1 MNAPWPE
8 ERVGALAP
16 DASSLGAARALA
28 DRWRDTGYRED
39 AVWGRCRGSGPEPYA
54 TIVDLSGP
62 AYSCDCPSRKTPCK
76 HALSLLLLWSHGA
89 VAPAA
94 EVADF
99 ATEWLAWRASR
110 TPKPAAQRT
119 ANPATAEQRRV
130 RVTAGLAE
138 LDIWLGDQVRTGLAQ
153 ADRSYQAFE
162 TIAARMVDAQA
173 PGVAG
178 ALRRLPLIM
187 ATRADW
193 PEPVLREYARLHLL
207 VAAHRRLDDLAPALR
222 ASVRTHIGYPNPAEA
237 VRGEPPVRD
246 QWMTLGVRST
256 EDDRLHTRR
265 TWLYGRRTHRWALLV
280 DHAFGAPAFPATAP
294 VLGHMAEADLHYYP
308 AAAPLRALWG
318 ERHGTDEPFT
328 TLPAPPPSTSV
339 ACQTPPAAGA
349 PPSVGVRAE
358 QPQESNSAAPEA
370 PRRLAADGFHAV
382 EAHTV
387 GVSSSAVAEEGES
400 VATPAETTTAPET
413 PQRATD
419 ALATI
424 GARPD
429 QAPRSD
435 GTASEAP
442 RGRAADAAPTLEA
455 QTQAPHSDHAASEAP
470 QRHAVE
476 ALPAVGAQTQASG
489 SDRAATVAPRGHAAD
504 AVPTAEAQPQASGSV
519 IGSESGEATA
529 GPGAKTS
536 TVCQALDAHAMA
548 LGADP
553 WLRTWPVLLRDVIPM
568 VGDAG
573 WQVVDGRG
581 AALPLAPGE
590 QPWSLLAVSGGHPV
604 SVFGEWTVDGLVPI
618 SVFAVGEMIDLESE
632 PAPYRDSAAPSGATD
647 DLISAALLGTAR
659 RTFDPARL
667 PAPVAAA
674 AERLRADPAF
684 LLLESAALRDTF
696 ARGGIAP
703 QAATVPPPAPDDDR
717 AQLPRAAAV
726 RLADM
731 LRDRSR
737 FLPEWFAA
745 VAPHDFRAPDA
756 LAAQLLESAD
766 AQPGL
771 REPLLRLAGER
782 GRWLAQW
789 HPEWRNLLSEFVID
803 TDSEEIWR
811 YGSATQRRDWLARL
825 RARDADAA
833 RAALTDT
840 WGAETGQVKAE
851 LLAVLADGIGAA
863 DEPLLETA
871 LDDRRAEVRRT
882 AAGLLALL
890 PDSAFAERMLRR
902 AADWIVADADRTRL
916 SIELPDP
923 LDADVRRDGITD
935 RAVEFS
941 YRWNGVPDV
950 TAGRLRQ
957 LVAATPLRHW
967 AAALGAPEHA
977 VRIAVD
983 DRFRQPLFDGW
994 VDAALAQQDSSWAA
1008 ALFANGVPSDTALL
1022 RRRELFALLPVD
1034 ERVRHLLRLDGA
1046 WLSELEALLP
1056 AVPHPW
1062 PQPLAQHVILLL
1074 FERARLAAQ
1083 RTGNHGTGPAAHRSL
1098 LTAASVHL
1106 PVDAAATVASIA
1118 KRCDDVAWARAF
1130 DQLATDLT
1138 HRSDMLEELP

>member
-1 MNAPWPE
+1 M
-8 ERVGALAP
+8 
-16 DASSLGAARALA
+16 
-28 DRWRDTGYRED
+28 
-39 AVWGRCRGSGPEPYA
+39 
-54 TIVDLSGP
+54 
-62 AYSCDCPSRKTPCK
+62 
-76 HALSLLLLWSHGA
+76 
-89 VAPAA
+89 
-94 EVADF
+94 
-99 ATEWLAWRASR
+99 
-110 TPKPAAQRT
+110 
-119 ANPATAEQRRV
+119 
-130 RVTAGLAE
+130 
-138 LDIWLGDQVRTGLAQ
+138 
-153 ADRSYQAFE
+153 
-162 TIAARMVDAQA
+162 
-173 PGVAG
+173 
-178 ALRRLPLIM
+178 
-187 ATRADW
+187 
-193 PEPVLREYARLHLL
+193 
-207 VAAHRRLDDLAPALR
+207 
-222 ASVRTHIGYPNPAEA
+222 
-237 VRGEPPVRD
+237 
-246 QWMTLGVRST
+246 
-256 EDDRLHTRR
+256 
-265 TWLYGRRTHRWALLV
+265 
-280 DHAFGAPAFPATAP
+280 
-294 VLGHMAEADLHYYP
+294 
-308 AAAPLRALWG
+308 
-318 ERHGTDEPFT
+318 PF
-328 TLPAPPPSTSV
+328 V
-339 ACQTPPAAGA
+339 
-349 PPSVGVRAE
+349 
-358 QPQESNSAAPEA
+358 
-370 PRRLAADGFHAV
+370 
-382 EAHTV
+382 
-387 GVSSSAVAEEGES
+387 
-400 VATPAETTTAPET
+400 
-413 PQRATD
+413 
-419 ALATI
+419 
-424 GARPD
+424 
-429 QAPRSD
+429 
-435 GTASEAP
+435 
-442 RGRAADAAPTLEA
+442 EA
-455 QTQAPHSDHAASEAP
+455 QTQTY
-470 QRHAVE
+470 
-476 ALPAVGAQTQASG
+476 GSG
-489 SDRAATVAPRGHAAD
+489 
-504 AVPTAEAQPQASGSV
+504 
-519 IGSESGEATA
+519 IGSENGEATA
-529 GPGAKTS
+529 ALGAKTS
-536 TVCQALDAHAMA
+536 TVHQALDAHATA

-553 WLRTWPVLLRDVIPM
+553 WLRTWPVLLRDVIPV

-573 WQVVDGRG
+573 WQVVDGEG

-618 SVFAVGEMIDLESE
+618 SVFAVGEMIDLASE
-632 PAPYRDSAAPSGATD
+632 PALYRDSPAPSGTTD

-703 QAATVPPPAPDDDR
+703 QSATVPPPAPDDNR

-737 FLPEWFAA
+737 FLPEWFEA

-766 AQPGL
+766 AQSGL

-840 WGAETGQVKAE
+840 WATETGQVKAE
-851 LLAVLADGIGAA
+851 LLAVFADGIGAA

-902 AADWIVADADRTRL
+902 AADWTVADADRTRL

-977 VRIAVD
+977 VRVAVD

-994 VDAALAQQDSSWAA
+994 VDAALAQQDSAWAA

-1034 ERVRHLLRLDGA
+1034 ERVRHLLRLDRA

-1098 LTAASVHL
+1098 LAAASVHL

-1118 KRCDDVAWARAF
+1118 QRCDDVAWARAF

>member
-28 DRWRDTGYRED
+28 DRWRDTGCRAD
-39 AVWGRCRGSGPEPYA
+39 AVWGRCRGSGPEPYV

-62 AYSCDCPSRKTPCK
+62 AYSCSCPSRKTPCK
-76 HALSLLLLWSHGA
+76 HALSLLLLWSRGA
-89 VAPAA
+89 VAPTA

-99 ATEWLAWRASR
+99 AAEWLAWRAAHP
-110 TPKPAAQRT
+110 PKPTAQRT

-130 RVTAGLAE
+130 RVTAGLEE
-138 LDIWLGDQVRTGLAQ
+138 LDIWLGDQVRTGLTQ
-153 ADRSYQAFE
+153 ADRSYRAFE

-178 ALRRLPLIM
+178 ALHRLPLIM

-207 VAAHRRLDDLAPALR
+207 VAAHRRLDDLPPALR

-237 VRGEPPVRD
+237 VRAEPVVRD

-256 EDDRLHTRR
+256 EDDRLYTRR

-280 DHAFGAPAFPATAP
+280 DHAFGAPAFPSTAP
-294 VLGHMAEADLHYYP
+294 DLGHMAEATLHYYP
-308 AAAPLRALWG
+308 SAAPLRALWG

-328 TLPAPPPSTSV
+328 TIPAGPTADAAAPTAPPAPPT
-339 ACQTPPAAGA
+339 
-349 PPSVGVRAE
+349 
-358 QPQESNSAAPEA
+358 
-370 PRRLAADGFHAV
+370 ADG
-382 EAHTV
+382 
-387 GVSSSAVAEEGES
+387 
-400 VATPAETTTAPET
+400 
-413 PQRATD
+413 
-419 ALATI
+419 
-424 GARPD
+424 
-429 QAPRSD
+429 
-435 GTASEAP
+435 
-442 RGRAADAAPTLEA
+442 
-455 QTQAPHSDHAASEAP
+455 
-470 QRHAVE
+470 
-476 ALPAVGAQTQASG
+476 
-489 SDRAATVAPRGHAAD
+489 
-504 AVPTAEAQPQASGSV
+504 
-519 IGSESGEATA
+519 ATA
-529 GPGAKTS
+529 GIPAGPTTES
-536 TVCQALDAHAMA
+536 TVRRALDAHATA
-548 LGADP
+548 IGADP
-553 WLRTWPVLLRDVIPM
+553 WLRSWPILLRNVIP
-568 VGDAG
+568 VITDAG
-573 WQVVDGRG
+573 WQVVDAQG

-604 SVFGEWTVDGLVPI
+604 TVLGEWTVDGLVPI
-618 SVFAVGEMIDLESE
+618 SVFAVGEMTDLESE
-632 PAPYRDSAAPSGATD
+632 PALYRDSTAPSGATD

-674 AERLRADPAF
+674 ATRLRTDPAF
-684 LLLESAALRDTF
+684 LLLESASLRDTF

-703 QAATVPPPAPDDDR
+703 PKATVPPPAPDDDR

-737 FLPEWFAA
+737 FLPEWFEAA
-745 VAPHDFRAPDA
+745 APHDFRAPDA

-766 AQPGL
+766 AQSLL

-789 HPEWRNLLSEFVID
+789 HPEWRNLLSEFVVD

-811 YGSATQRRDWLARL
+811 YGSTTQRRDWLARL
-825 RARDADAA
+825 RTRDADAA

-840 WGAETGQVKAE
+840 WATETGQVKAE

-871 LDDRRAEVRRT
+871 LDDRRVEVRRT

-902 AADWIVADADRTRL
+902 AADWIAVDADRTRL

-967 AAALGAPEHA
+967 AAALGAPEQA
-977 VRIAVD
+977 VRVAVD

-994 VDAALAQQDSSWAA
+994 VDAALAQQASPWAA

-1056 AVPHPW
+1056 ALPHPW

-1083 RTGNHGTGPAAHRSL
+1083 RAGSHGTGPTAHRSL
-1098 LTAASVHL
+1098 LTAAAVHL

>member
-62 AYSCDCPSRKTPCK
+62 AYSCSCPSRKTPCK
-76 HALSLLLLWSHGA
+76 HALSLLLLWSQGV

-99 ATEWLAWRASR
+99 AAEWLTWRAARS
-110 TPKPAAQRT
+110 PKPTAQRT

-130 RVTAGLAE
+130 RVTAGLEE

-207 VAAHRRLDDLAPALR
+207 VAAHRRLDDLPPALR

-237 VRGEPPVRD
+237 VRTEPVVRD

-256 EDDRLHTRR
+256 EDDRLYTRR

-280 DHAFGAPAFPATAP
+280 DHAFGAPAFPVTAP
-294 VLGHMAEADLHYYP
+294 VLGHMAEAGLHYYP
-308 AAAPLRALWG
+308 GAAPLRALWG

-328 TLPAPPPSTSV
+328 SLPA
-339 ACQTPPAAGA
+339 A
-349 PPSVGVRAE
+349 
-358 QPQESNSAAPEA
+358 
-370 PRRLAADGFHAV
+370 
-382 EAHTV
+382 
-387 GVSSSAVAEEGES
+387 
-400 VATPAETTTAPET
+400 ATPVGEDASAIGNGRGETAN
-413 PQRATD
+413 
-419 ALATI
+419 
-424 GARPD
+424 
-429 QAPRSD
+429 
-435 GTASEAP
+435 
-442 RGRAADAAPTLEA
+442 
-455 QTQAPHSDHAASEAP
+455 
-470 QRHAVE
+470 
-476 ALPAVGAQTQASG
+476 
-489 SDRAATVAPRGHAAD
+489 
-504 AVPTAEAQPQASGSV
+504 PTAEA
-519 IGSESGEATA
+519 T
-529 GPGAKTS
+529 KS
-536 TVCQALDAHAMA
+536 TVRRALDTHAGA

-553 WLRTWPVLLRDVIPM
+553 FLRTWPVLLRDVIP
-568 VGDAG
+568 VVAEAG
-573 WQVVDGRG
+573 WQVVDAQG

-604 SVFGEWTVDGLVPI
+604 GVFGEWTVDGLVPV
-618 SVFAVGEMIDLESE
+618 SVFAVGEMTDLESE
-632 PAPYRDSAAPSGATD
+632 PALWDSQPPSGATD

-659 RTFDPARL
+659 RAFDPARL

-674 AERLRADPAF
+674 AAALRADPAF

-696 ARGGIAP
+696 TRGGIAP
-703 QAATVPPPAPDDDR
+703 QTATVPQPAPDDDR

-737 FLPEWFAA
+737 FLPEWFEAA
-745 VAPHDFRAPDA
+745 APHDFRAPDA

-771 REPLLRLAGER
+771 RAPLLRLAGER

-789 HPEWRNLLSEFVID
+789 HPGWRNLLSEFVVD
-803 TDSEEIWR
+803 ADSEEIWR

-840 WGAETGQVKAE
+840 WATETGRVKAE
-851 LLAVLADGIGAA
+851 LLAVFADGIGTA

-882 AAGLLALL
+882 AAGLLASL
-890 PDSAFAERMLRR
+890 PDSAFGERMLRR
-902 AADWIVADADRTRL
+902 AGDWIAVDADRTRL

-967 AAALGAPEHA
+967 TAALGAPEHA
-977 VRIAVD
+977 VRVAVD

-994 VDAALAQQDSSWAA
+994 VDATLAQQDSAWAA

-1022 RRRELFALLPVD
+1022 RRRELFALLPAD

-1056 AVPHPW
+1056 AVPRPW

-1083 RTGNHGTGPAAHRSL
+1083 RAGGHGTGPAAHRSL
-1098 LTAASVHL
+1098 LTAAAVHL

-1118 KRCDDVAWARAF
+1118 QRCDDVAWARAF